1 MDILYNVLRFIRM
14 TALTLLVVPVIVAT
28 FTFTFLVSAI
38 RQSTPEQLNQI
49 TPLQLHQ
56 LINNSQESAF
66 VTATFLLLV
75 FIAASALAKWIK
87 NKQQQPLK
95 ME

>member
-1 MDILYNVLRFIRM
+1 MDILYKVLRFIRM
-14 TALTLLVVPVIVAT
+14 TALTILIVPAIVAT

-56 LINNSQESAF
+56 LINNAQESAL
-66 VTATFLLLV
+66 ATGIFLLLV
-75 FIAASALAKWIK
+75 FGVASALAERIK
-87 NKQQQPLK
+87 NNQQPSR
-95 ME
+95 